1 LMQLANTFLKTY
13 FRTLKKSPLFTF
25 INIMGLSIGL
35 AASLLIYI
43 WVYDEVSY
51 DKFHENSER
60 IYRVER
66 DMFIDGRQ
74 LQVPITSVPVA
85 PGMMQDYPQV
95 IDFTRIAVEEV
106 MIEDQRM
113 MQNTERIFYADTSIF
128 SMFSFDVLMGD
139 AENCLKEPYTIALS
153 ETAAEKYLGDTPS
166 PGSVINININ
176 QQQHP
181 FRVTAIYQDMP
192 SNSHLQSDFIA
203 SFITLNSLRHET
215 MMTSWMASFLYSYV
229 LLEKGTDA
237 DKLEVGLQD
246 LVDKYFAEEFS
257 RVSNIDDPKE
267 IMTIKIKPL
276 TSIHLSGNRT
286 WEIDNPGSKTSVMV
300 FSFAAL
306 LLLVIAGINFMNLS
320 TARATRRAREVG
332 IRKVSGATK
341 EQLVVQFLAE
351 ALLFSFT
358 ALLLALLIVET
369 ALPQFNAL
377 SGKEMSITVLLA
389 GWNLPLI
396 LLAWMIT
403 SLLAAVYPAF
413 FLSAYQPVEVLK
425 GQPGARG
432 GQFFRKL
439 LVTGQFIISV
449 GLIISSITAYRQLQY
464 ISNKDLG
471 YNREGLINIPIEDRR
486 TFENYDAFR
495 NELLAIPHIES
506 ITRSMIV
513 PTTSNYTDNPFRI
526 RDREEIFFAVINYA
540 DAQYI
545 PTFEIDLLAG
555 ENFQN
560 KMVRDS
566 LDYFI
571 INEAASGMFGFA
583 NPDDAIG
590 KQIGRL
596 EDMEGNVYNWGRIV
610 GVCNDFHF
618 QSLTENIQPMIIFAT
633 NEGHN
638 HISLRVNK
646 EFTDQT
652 HEQIKQVWH
661 QFYPDKLYG
670 GFFISEN
677 FDLQH
682 MTEHRLQTI
691 LLIFTVL
698 SVFVA
703 CLGLWGLSAFSVE
716 KRIKEIGI
724 RKTLGAQSFQII
736 HLIASEFS
744 KLIIIAGLIS
754 LPFAW
759 MVMNDWLNNFPYRRE
774 LELWVFAL
782 GILLA
787 WIIAMITIWINAWKS
802 TRINPV
808 DTLQ

>member
-1 LMQLANTFLKTY
+1 MQLAITFLKTY

-95 IDFTRIAVEEV
+95 TDFTRIAVEEV

-237 DKLEVGLQD
+237 DKFEVGLQD

-257 RVSNIDDPKE
+257 RVLNIDDPKE

-396 LLAWMIT
+396 LLAWMVT
-403 SLLAAVYPAF
+403 SLLSAVYPAF

-495 NELLAIPHIES
+495 NGLLAIPHIES

-596 EDMEGNVYNWGRIV
+596 EDMEGNVYNWGSIV

-638 HISLRVNK
+638 HISLKVNK
-646 EFTDQT
+646 EYADQT
-652 HEQIKQVWH
+652 NEQIKQVWH

-759 MVMNDWLNNFPYRRE
+759 MVMNDWLNNFPYRRG

>member
-1 LMQLANTFLKTY
+1 MQLAITFLKTY

-95 IDFTRIAVEEV
+95 TDFTRIAVEEV

-237 DKLEVGLQD
+237 DKFEVGLQD

-257 RVSNIDDPKE
+257 RVLNIDDPKE

-396 LLAWMIT
+396 LLAWMVT
-403 SLLAAVYPAF
+403 SLLSAVYPAF

-596 EDMEGNVYNWGRIV
+596 EDMEGNVYNWGSIV

-638 HISLRVNK
+638 HISLKVNK
-646 EFTDQT
+646 EYADQT
-652 HEQIKQVWH
+652 NEQIKQVWH

-759 MVMNDWLNNFPYRRE
+759 MVMNDWLNNFPYRRG